1 MKITLSNQQF
11 LPIKLILKI
20 HTDKFLKCFTAS
32 QNLLCLLFN
41 SIATQQLNSIFAS
54 VDTSVNSARELVD
67 IISNNSLNQS
77 EIIIGLAYVHL
88 VLILYAFIILCY
100 FRCCHLWRIKKMN
113 IKLSGT
119 QENQF
124 ATSHDTTEHSSQIS
138 G

>member
-1 MKITLSNQQF
+1 MNTNARDPCPLCVTKGIQGQKLAVKSQKVLKITLSNQQF
-11 LPIKLILKI
+11 LPIKLVLKI
-20 HTDKFLKCFTAS
+20 HTANFLKCFTAS

-100 FRCCHLWRIKKMN
+100 FRCCHL
-113 IKLSGT
+113 
-119 QENQF
+119 
-124 ATSHDTTEHSSQIS
+124 
-138 G
+138 